1 MDILINGKKADITLE
16 HEKTVGE
23 ILAGLSAWLSHSGF
37 RLSGLVVDGR
47 RSDSGSLESVMSRE
61 LSGVKSL
68 DIATSSL
75 SDLSAESLARLLQDA
90 DDYEKLDFGEKRAF
104 AQSWEESPQARLLAE
119 QLPEVFTLCT
129 KTFSGEGLSPAMLR
143 AIAEERLREL
153 EDPAGEL
160 GKAAPVVDE
169 ICRRLSDLP
178 LDIQTGK
185 DSRAV
190 ETVRIFSNITEKIFR
205 LFHVLKAEGFSP
217 ETIPVEGLAAA
228 EYIGEFGAALRELLA
243 AYEQKDAVLVG
254 DLAEYELAPRLQNLY
269 TAIRDGIPAAMPA

>member
-1 MDILINGKKADITLE
+1 MNILINGKKADITLE

-23 ILAGLSAWLSHSGF
+23 ILAGLSDWLSHSGF
-37 RLSGLVVDGR
+37 RLSGLVMDGQR
-47 RSDSGSLESVMSRE
+47 IDSGSLENAMGRE

-90 DDYEKLDFGEKRAF
+90 DDYGKLDFGEKRAF
-104 AQSWEESPQARLLAE
+104 AQTWEESPQARLLAE
-119 QLPEVFTLCT
+119 QLPEIFTLST

-169 ICRRLSDLP
+169 ICRRLADLP

-217 ETIPVEGLAAA
+217 ENIPVEGLAAGD
-228 EYIGEFGAALRELLA
+228 YIGEFSAALKELLA

-254 DLAEYELAPRLQNLY
+254 DLAEYELAPRLQHLY
-269 TAIRDGIPAAMPA
+269 SAIREGIPAAMPA